1 MPLSH
6 HSNAPTALCGRSGP
20 VHPLKFWSTFLSS
33 YQFLSYVEMFARFVP
48 HQTAD
53 AVVSPNSKFPAVKE
67 KQARNLCC
75 QNFPASSQKYK
86 HCPVAVI
93 LRQGRISPRYH
104 PASYVYDRM
113 IVNHHKLFFTDN
125 VLSTASPTQISFKDA
140 ACMGISFYPGT
151 QECFQPMT
159 FSLFMNRIKL
169 LYMFIAFDL
178 FTFHYFIT
186 FLLTLQQSFQNAF
199 REKPSLRSYLLL

>member
-1 MPLSH
+1 
-6 HSNAPTALCGRSGP
+6 
-20 VHPLKFWSTFLSS
+20 
-33 YQFLSYVEMFARFVP
+33 MFARFVP

-104 PASYVYDRM
+104 PAFYGKRISSLLHINSSLHVTCANVSLYTKNLQSCSSREKFIYYGNAQDAYSRGHPLSSS
-113 IVNHHKLFFTDN
+113 NH
-125 VLSTASPTQISFKDA
+125 S
-140 ACMGISFYPGT
+140 
-151 QECFQPMT
+151 
-159 FSLFMNRIKL
+159 KL
-169 LYMFIAFDL
+169 LNTI
-178 FTFHYFIT
+178 IT
-186 FLLTLQQSFQNAF
+186 FLKSKFYHISLKYATIFSKCIPWEAFTKMASCSFSRSGNFAFASSSVANQITLAEGSTSVIPARYCFASV
-199 REKPSLRSYLLL
+199 PMHMI

>member
-1 MPLSH
+1 M
-6 HSNAPTALCGRSGP
+6 
-20 VHPLKFWSTFLSS
+20 
-33 YQFLSYVEMFARFVP
+33 P

-104 PASYVYDRM
+104 PAFYGKRISSLLHINSSLHV
-113 IVNHHKLFFTDN
+113 TCAN
-125 VLSTASPTQISFKDA
+125 V
-140 ACMGISFYPGT
+140 
-151 QECFQPMT
+151 
-159 FSLFMNRIKL
+159 SLYTKN
-169 LYMFIAFDL
+169 
-178 FTFHYFIT
+178 
-186 FLLTLQQSFQNAF
+186 LQSCSS
-199 REKPSLRSYLLL
+199 R